1 LGDADGPITAAGA
14 YQSFQFAN
22 LNGPSWAELLIWVGN
37 DPGVNVYR
45 YTPGSG
51 NPWVYAGSGSTGC
64 TLRVGQAIFQNQG
77 GWNFQ
82 VNQLDALNIGVEIGN
97 QSRVTGVDKEP
108 TLRLGGRALTRN
120 VLDLRSV
127 KVTVHRRLREVR
139 GGAELVK
146 DHNGGD
152 FGAIIPQRQPHVTA
166 KQAAFATRPGETPR
180 LWLELKA
187 QPKQNELEVDLA
199 VEQLVVAS
207 PQLCV
212 DDPPTTRLHLE
223 LELKT
228 GDLPVPLTLAQV
240 QDWACVTRRAGTL
253 WQLRP
258 AGNPAVVI
266 K

>member
-1 LGDADGPITAAGA
+1 
-14 YQSFQFAN
+14 
-22 LNGPSWAELLIWVGN
+22 
-37 DPGVNVYR
+37 
-45 YTPGSG
+45 
-51 NPWVYAGSGSTGC
+51 
-64 TLRVGQAIFQNQG
+64 
-77 GWNFQ
+77 
-82 VNQLDALNIGVEIGN
+82 
-97 QSRVTGVDKEP
+97 VDKEP
-108 TLRLGGRALTRN
+108 TLRLVGRALTRN
-120 VLDLRSV
+120 VPDLRSI

-139 GGAELVK
+139 GAAELVK
-146 DHNGGD
+146 DRNGGD
-152 FGAIIPQRQPHVTA
+152 FGAIIPQRQPHATA

-228 GDLPVPLTLAQV
+228 GDLAVPLTLAQV
-240 QDWACVTRRAGTL
+240 QDWACVIRRARTL